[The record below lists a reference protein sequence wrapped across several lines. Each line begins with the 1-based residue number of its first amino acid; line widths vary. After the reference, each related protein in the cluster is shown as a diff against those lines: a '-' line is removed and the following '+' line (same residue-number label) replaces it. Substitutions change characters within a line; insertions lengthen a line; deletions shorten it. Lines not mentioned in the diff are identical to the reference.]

1 MGGLATVPRY
11 NGSNQAI
18 PMTSHLKRYQKES
31 DASYAEGVF
40 ATLELLDARP
50 DAVECVLLSSRGE
63 PNEGVVKI
71 RATCA
76 ERGILVGVDDRTM
89 ERISPRASHL
99 SIGIFRKYAMS
110 LEASADHVVL
120 IEPAD
125 MGNLGAIARTMVGF
139 GIRDLALVRPAV
151 DAFDPKAIRA
161 SMGAVF
167 RLSFEYFDSFDEY
180 RQRFTQP
187 SYAFMTDGR
196 RAIDRVRFD
205 SPCALVFGNE
215 SSGLPPSFHDLG
227 TSVAIPQTEAVDSL
241 SLPTAVAIALYER
254 ARAERGA

>member
-1 MGGLATVPRY
+1 MA
-11 NGSNQAI
+11 
-18 PMTSHLKRYQKES
+18 SHLKRYQKES

-50 DAVECVLLSSRGE
+50 EAVERVLLSSRGE
-63 PNEGVVKI
+63 PNEGTAKI

-76 ERGILVGVDDRTM
+76 ERGILVGIDDRTM

-99 SIGIFRKYAMS
+99 AIGVFRKYAMS
-110 LEASADHVVL
+110 LDASTDHVVL
-120 IEPAD
+120 VEPAD
-125 MGNLGAIARTMVGF
+125 MGNLGAVARTMIGF
-139 GIRDLALVRPAV
+139 GVRDLALVRPAV

-161 SMGAVF
+161 SMGALF
-167 RLSFEYFDSFDEY
+167 RLSLVYFDSFDEY
-180 RQRFTQP
+180 RQRFARP
-187 SYAFMTDGR
+187 AYAFMTDGR
-196 RAIDRVRFD
+196 CAIERVRFD

-227 TSVAIPQTEAVDSL
+227 ASVAIPQTTAVDSL

-254 ARAERGA
+254 ARAGRSV